1 MKKRIFTFLT
11 ILLTALLLVGCINDG
26 GGEEDDFSHGDIY
39 ADHDLELFPEGHLVE
54 RPITIEFWSANSAV
68 DIQGKAMANLVEEF
82 NEYQQETYPDSPI
95 TVNPSFSGG
104 YIAQNTKLQA
114 AIPAGTNPEMAMVGV
129 SSMALYHQNVVD
141 MRRVF
146 TMDQIKDI
154 IPGFLQFAMYRDK
167 FVAYPYFAA
176 SNIIAINKTLL
187 QETGMHIPT
196 VDEIVAD
203 PENSIWTWDYFAEL
217 IQAVRELEG
226 SEENEIFGL
235 ATNGIPLYESF
246 FSHGEQPYNANAT
259 KTAFTDETATKIFTY
274 WQDLAKN
281 GYIENPVIDPQHHN
295 QIRGKFTNGKA
306 AMLIASSSIVL
317 DLHDSV
323 PKDENGNPK
332 FEVDILPHPKE
343 KYFYS
348 NQSGGGLLIFN
359 NKAEARQKASVEF
372 MRWLQAPEQSA
383 KFSTACGYLIT
394 TNAARETS
402 IWQDYKAINPTM
414 DEVIKVMHFSPQ
426 DGLTLPIGRS
436 KAQADDEFGKYSN
449 GIFFENYKN
458 TPASVV
464 KETRERVDYIL
475 DVNKE

>member
-1 MKKRIFTFLT
+1 MKKKLFAIMT
-11 ILLTALLLVGCINDG
+11 ILLSAILLVGCVKTEKD
-26 GGEEDDFSHGDIY
+26 EDDDFSHGDVY
-39 ADHDLELFPEGHLVE
+39 AEHDLEVYPEGHLVE

-82 NEYQQETYPDSPI
+82 NQYQKDTYPESPI
-95 TVNPSFSGG
+95 TVNPSFTGG

-114 AIPAGTNPEMAMVGV
+114 AIPAGTNPEMAGVGV
-129 SSMALYHQNVVD
+129 SSMAIYYKNVVD
-141 MRRVF
+141 MRKVF
-146 TMDQIKDI
+146 TLEQIKDI
-154 IPGFLQFAMYRDK
+154 FPGFLQFAMYRDT
-167 FVAYPYFAA
+167 FVGYPYFAA
-176 SNIIAINKTLL
+176 SNVLAINKTLL
-187 QETGMHIPT
+187 AQTGMHIPT

-203 PENSIWTWDYFAEL
+203 PENSIWTWEYFAEV
-217 IQAVRELEG
+217 IKAVRELEG

-235 ATNGIPLYESF
+235 ATNGIPIYESF
-246 FSHGEQPYNANAT
+246 FSRGEQPYNARAT
-259 KTAFTDETATKIFTY
+259 KTAFTDATALEILTY

-332 FEVDILPHPKE
+332 FEVDVLPHPKGE
-343 KYFYS
+343 YFYS

-394 TNAARETS
+394 TNSARETT
-402 IWQDYKAINPTM
+402 IWQDFKLINPTM
-414 DEVIKVMHFSPQ
+414 DEVIKVMHFAPQ
-426 DGLTLPIGRS
+426 NGLVLPIGRS
-436 KAQADDEFGKYSN
+436 KAQADDEFAKYSN
-449 GIFFENYKN
+449 GIFYENYKQ
-458 TPASVV
+458 TPAAIL

-475 DVNKE
+475 DVNKD